1 VITLQTVWSVYLI
14 RAAGGVIYTGI
25 ATDVDR
31 RVEEHRAGR
40 GAKYLR
46 GRAPMTVVYR
56 RRLGD
61 RSLALRMERRLK
73 RMKKTEKE
81 ALVRAKPSLR
91 RLLGMLERSAAA
103 TSRSTSFRASAPSS

>member
-1 VITLQTVWSVYLI
+1 MTVWSVYFV

-31 RVEEHRAGR
+31 RIDEHRAGR

-46 GRAPMTVVYR
+46 GRAPMTVVFR

-91 RLLGMLERSAAA
+91 RLLAMLERSRTA
-103 TSRSTSFRASAPSS
+103 TSRSTSFRASAPAS

>member
-1 VITLQTVWSVYLI
+1 MTVWSVYLI

-31 RVEEHRAGR
+31 RVGEHRAGR

-61 RSLALRMERRLK
+61 RSLALRLERRLK
-73 RMKKTEKE
+73 RMNKSEKE

-91 RLLGMLERSAAA
+91 RLLAML
-103 TSRSTSFRASAPSS
+103 TSRSTSSRASAPAS